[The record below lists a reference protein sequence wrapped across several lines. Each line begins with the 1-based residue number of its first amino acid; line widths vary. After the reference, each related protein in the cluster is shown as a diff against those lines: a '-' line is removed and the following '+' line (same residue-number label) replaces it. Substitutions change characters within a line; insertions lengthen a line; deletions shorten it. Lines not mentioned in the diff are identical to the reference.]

1 MSSTKARLPLIDL
14 LRGLALWAMF
24 AFHLVWDLA
33 QFGWID
39 RDTPYTPLV
48 HWFGHAIAVSFL
60 LLVGV
65 SLVLAETAKGPLWR
79 SASYWRRWG
88 QVALAAAAISAM
100 SFWLFP
106 ATPIFFG
113 ILHCIA
119 LASLIALPFVA
130 APPVWALSLGVA
142 ALLAPHFFAAPVF
155 DAKVF
160 WWTGL
165 GTFQPASNDFR
176 PLLPWTAYVLF
187 GVALARWTNAGRLSP
202 RHREPQGVE
211 KRPSSTGDG
220 EAIQDSVWPQSAGRQ
235 TDMPG
240 SRPVAR
246 NDGPLFRALTFCGRH
261 SLAFYLIHQPLLFGF
276 FTLLGLVAT
285 PSPDARDFVRQCAVQ
300 CVNEGVE
307 AEICEKSCACV
318 VEKAKGA
325 GLWNKLA
332 QDKLTPPQK
341 SVVHDAAMACYAEA
355 MGK

>member
-1 MSSTKARLPLIDL
+1 MRDTRARLPLIDF

-79 SASYWRRWG
+79 SAGFWRRWG
-88 QVALAAAAISAM
+88 QVALAAAAISAV

-130 APPVWALSLGVA
+130 APPVWALSLGAA
-142 ALLAPHFFAAPVF
+142 ALLAPHFFAAPTF
-155 DAKVF
+155 DAKIF

-165 GTFQPASNDFR
+165 GTYLPASNDFR
-176 PLLPWTAYVLF
+176 PLLPWMAYVLF
-187 GVALARWTNAGRLSP
+187 GVALGRWTIAGQLAR
-202 RHREPQGVE
+202 REAPSYGDAAIHWPHPPPTE
-211 KRPSSTGDG
+211 LLRP
-220 EAIQDSVWPQSAGRQ
+220 
-235 TDMPG
+235 
-240 SRPVAR
+240 AR
-246 NDGPLFRALTFCGRH
+246 NGGPLFRALTFCGRH

-276 FTLLGLVAT
+276 FTLLGLIAT
-285 PSPDARDFVRQCAVQ
+285 PSPDASDFVRQCAVQ
-300 CVNEGVE
+300 CVNDGVE

-318 VEKAKGA
+318 VEKAKNA
-325 GLWNKLA
+325 GLW
-332 QDKLTPPQK
+332 DKLVRDRLTTPEK
-341 SVVHDAAMACYAEA
+341 SIVHDGATACYAEA
-355 MGK
+355 AEK